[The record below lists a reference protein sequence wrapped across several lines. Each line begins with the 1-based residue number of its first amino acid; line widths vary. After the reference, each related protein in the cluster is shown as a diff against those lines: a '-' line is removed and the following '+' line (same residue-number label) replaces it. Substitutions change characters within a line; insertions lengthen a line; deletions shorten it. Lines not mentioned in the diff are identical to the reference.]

1 MFLWYFF
8 LRRKKL
14 IEGSRGILQ
23 GTSSLLLCF
32 DESEVR
38 KIIRECKKVLDY
50 LAVAEVIETIEDL
63 AQFLKDLTP
72 CLSKVSF
79 LKITYSN
86 FYDKKFFISNIL
98 FIRLGIARSRRSWKR
113 TNTSSS
119 SWNINQ
125 VFGTGERTRTHIN
138 MQYENIHSY
147 HIRR

>member
-1 MFLWYFF
+1 MLAFVCVHLLLKGFF
-8 LRRKKL
+8 NRKKL

-72 CLSKVSF
+72 CLSKVSSQLIIYCTFCCDCSKMNDLLSYFHF
-79 LKITYSN
+79 L
-86 FYDKKFFISNIL
+86 
-98 FIRLGIARSRRSWKR
+98 
-113 TNTSSS
+113 
-119 SWNINQ
+119 
-125 VFGTGERTRTHIN
+125 
-138 MQYENIHSY
+138 
-147 HIRR
+147 